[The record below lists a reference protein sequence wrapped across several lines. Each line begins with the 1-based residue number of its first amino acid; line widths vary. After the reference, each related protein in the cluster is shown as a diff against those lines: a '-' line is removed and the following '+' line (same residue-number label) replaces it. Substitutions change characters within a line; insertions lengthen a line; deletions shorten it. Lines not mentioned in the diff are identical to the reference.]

1 MELQIS
7 YRVTDSN
14 PNHTGIYLYAKGKI
28 LIHLTFD
35 YKSDKDCAT
44 SGQYLRYHR
53 KLKGMSTKELAEKIG
68 IVPATLVLYEN
79 DKHPIQY
86 DAAIA
91 LVDALG
97 IDRNRLLDNYAAFVG
112 YPCSKLL
119 QTVRIEL
126 SISQMQFA
134 EKIGVSQT
142 AYSSW
147 ERGSRIPRRKEY
159 EKIITA
165 LKESGVGIAPYLSKQ
180 ISA

>member
-1 MELQIS
+1 M
-7 YRVTDSN
+7 
-14 PNHTGIYLYAKGKI
+14 
-28 LIHLTFD
+28 IHLTFD

-53 KLKGMSTKELAEKIG
+53 KLKGMSTKELAEKVG

-79 DKHPIQY
+79 DKRPIQY
-86 DAAIA
+86 NAAIA
-91 LVDALG
+91 LADALG
-97 IDRNRLLDNYAAFVG
+97 IERHRLLDTYAAFVG

-119 QTVRIEL
+119 QTVRAEL

-159 EKIITA
+159 EKIIMA
-165 LKESGVGIAPYLSKQ
+165 LKESGTGIAPYLSKQ

>member
-1 MELQIS
+1 M
-7 YRVTDSN
+7 
-14 PNHTGIYLYAKGKI
+14 
-28 LIHLTFD
+28 IHLTFD

-53 KLKGMSTKELAEKIG
+53 KLLGMSTKELAEKVG

-86 DAAIA
+86 DSAIA
-91 LVDALG
+91 LADVLG
-97 IDRNRLLDNYAAFVG
+97 IDRNRLLDDYAAFVG

-119 QTVRIEL
+119 QTVRTEL

-165 LKESGVGIAPYLSKQ
+165 LKGFSIDIDTYFSNCILGKM
-180 ISA
+180 